1 METQAVRRIGSFAPI
16 ACCGGPAT
24 FGLAAGGGDI
34 ALQQSGA
41 RNARRRTA
49 RGSCQCLSFVSLV
62 AAAARTSCGRV
73 VGKWNAASYFHDTSL
88 RGSAHWRVL
97 DIARRSARPRP
108 GVAAAAALAECY
120 DDRAN
125 ARPCPRMRRAPIGMQ
140 HNTAV
145 AAQLRMTL
153 PVNTI
158 APFATATSAT
168 PSSRYCSQ
176 STNT

>member
-1 METQAVRRIGSFAPI
+1 METQAVRRIGSFASI

-24 FGLAAGGGDI
+24 FGLAAGRWRYRAAAIRCEERAPTHGP
-34 ALQQSGA
+34 
-41 RNARRRTA
+41 RF
-49 RGSCQCLSFVSLV
+49 LSVAQLRELV

-125 ARPCPRMRRAPIGMQ
+125 ARPCPRMRRAPMGMQ

-176 STNT
+176 S

>member
-24 FGLAAGGGDI
+24 FGLAAGSGDI

-41 RNARRRTA
+41 RNARQRTA
-49 RGSCQCLSFVSLV
+49 RGSCQWLSFVSLV
-62 AAAARTSCGRV
+62 AAASRTSCGRV
-73 VGKWNAASYFHDTSL
+73 VGKWNAASYFHDTSWL
-88 RGSAHWRVL
+88 GSAHWRVL